1 MTTLEAK
8 PIAFFFSPLSPLLG
22 VGTPTVLLGVGVSML
37 LKVRL
42 RGQEG
47 QVANVPKRSFVLVHC
62 VQAAAQRLTE

>member
-22 VGTPTVLLGVGVSML
+22 VGIPTVLFGVGVSIG

-42 RGQEG
+42 AGQAG
-47 QVANVPKRSFVLVHC
+47 QVANVPKRALALVRR
-62 VQAAAQRLTE
+62 VQVARCGLT